1 MKGFFKKTAAAVL
14 AAAMLVSCAAITAG
28 AESSSL
34 AAETLD
40 VPVKILSSGSGITP
54 YSAEDSRINHDI
66 SKSYFK
72 NIDNPRRKD
81 NSTSVYAFITATLN
95 DVSPIYAQ
103 VWGCTKSGDSK
114 YSWSKNETLNQNF
127 DRVSHVKL
135 YVGTQY
141 VIYNSVYEDG
151 YGFAGLKLKSTGQNC
166 HVMGYWSPDSVN
178 TDGMSV
184 AN

>member
-14 AAAMLVSCAAITAG
+14 AAAMLVSGAVITAG

-40 VPVKILSSGSGITP
+40 APEKIMSSSGIMP
-54 YSAEDSRINHDI
+54 YSAVDSRINHDI
-66 SKSYFK
+66 SRSYFK
-72 NIDNPRRKD
+72 KIDNPRRKD
-81 NSTSVYAFITATLN
+81 NSTSVYAFITATLY

-114 YSWSKNETLNQNF
+114 YSWGKNETLNQNF
-127 DRVSHVKL
+127 DRVTYVKL

-141 VIYNSVYEDG
+141 VIYNRVYEDG
-151 YGFAGLKLKSTGQNC
+151 YGYAGLKLESSDRDC

>member
-34 AAETLD
+34 AVETLD

-72 NIDNPRRKD
+72 NIDNPREKD
-81 NSTSVYAFITATLN
+81 NSTSVYAFITATLY

-103 VWGCTKSGDSK
+103 VWGCTKNGNS
-114 YSWSKNETLNQNF
+114 YSWRNNETLNRSGK
-127 DRVSHVKL
+127 RVTYVKL

-141 VIYNSVYEDG
+141 VIYNRVYEDG
-151 YGFAGLKLKSTGQNC
+151 YGYAGLKLESSDRDC